1 MHKSTSRNVNYSGA
15 SEGPVLCSLVTA
27 LASGLLFAGCDSTRH
42 ENVVAEA
49 EVVATDAL
57 ETDVVWA
64 INVGGPAYTGIDGTE
79 YDSEESVSGGE
90 IGTMETV
97 KGSQDA
103 TLYKSYREG
112 DIRIAH
118 AIGNGTY
125 DITFHFAEPKSY
137 ERGDRVFDAF
147 AEDEQVIDDLDVM
160 LFRDGKIES
169 ALTVTAPNVVVDDGE
184 LNIRFEASV
193 DQPTLSALVVRNK
206 NRPTSSWEL
215 VWSDEFDSATLDD
228 AKWSPN
234 IWPPRKVNDEDQA
247 YTAREENL
255 RIEDGKLLIEAHK
268 EDYDGA
274 RYTSGR
280 VHSDGKGDFLY
291 GRFEVRAKLPA
302 GKGTWPA
309 IWMLPSDP
317 FRYATTCE
325 EGEDWQGS
333 DDCDA
338 WPNSGEIDIMEHVGY
353 QMGHIHGTVHNVAY
367 YWRNWEQRKG
377 RILIDNVDED
387 FHVYALEWTPERIDA
402 YVDDSHYF
410 TYVNENSGWRVWPY
424 DQPFHVILNIAI
436 GGAWGRSGGGIDD
449 EIFPTQMLVDY
460 VRVYERAGAN

>member
-1 MHKSTSRNVNYSGA
+1 MHKSTSRNVNNSGA

-255 RIEDGKLLIEAHK
+255 RVEDGKLIIEAHK
-268 EDYDGA
+268 EDYEGA
-274 RYTSGR
+274 NYTSGR

-317 FRYATTCE
+317 FRY
-325 EGEDWQGS
+325 
-333 DDCDA
+333 
-338 WPNSGEIDIMEHVGY
+338 
-353 QMGHIHGTVHNVAY
+353 
-367 YWRNWEQRKG
+367 
-377 RILIDNVDED
+377 
-387 FHVYALEWTPERIDA
+387 
-402 YVDDSHYF
+402 
-410 TYVNENSGWRVWPY
+410 
-424 DQPFHVILNIAI
+424 
-436 GGAWGRSGGGIDD
+436 
-449 EIFPTQMLVDY
+449 
-460 VRVYERAGAN
+460 